1 MFSFF
6 TGDWHSAYVLLY
18 GPRIMEVEEEEKME
32 CWEHIYC

>member
-1 MFSFF
+1 MSFS

-32 CWEHIYC
+32 S